1 MTSFRHTIQFHKRCT
16 TNSIADGITNLWFL
30 ERSLAV
36 GVSRWEHIAIA
47 VATLFRMSSYRCSCA
62 FCLKSTQ
69 NSSRADG
76 KRRWRKEKRSKR
88 TRLENLKILNFFTE
102 YSVNSCLLCMTA
114 LVPMNMVIFPAEL
127 PHWTPCCRIILAIT
141 TETSVTFPK
150 SAS

>member
-1 MTSFRHTIQFHKRCT
+1 M
-16 TNSIADGITNLWFL
+16 FL
-30 ERSLAV
+30 CVLLELHRTPA
-36 GVSRWEHIAIA
+36 EQ
-47 VATLFRMSSYRCSCA
+47 M
-62 FCLKSTQ
+62 
-69 NSSRADG
+69 G
-76 KRRWRKEKRSKR
+76 KEGGGGRKKRSKR

-127 PHWTPCCRIILAIT
+127 PHWTPCCHIILAIA